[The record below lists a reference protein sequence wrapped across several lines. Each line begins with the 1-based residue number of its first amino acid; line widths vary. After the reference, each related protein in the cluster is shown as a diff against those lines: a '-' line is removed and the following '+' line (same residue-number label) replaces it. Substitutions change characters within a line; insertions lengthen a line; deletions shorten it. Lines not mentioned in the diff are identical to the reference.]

1 MSRLEKAL
9 MNLTEMIDE
18 MNTNITESQI
28 SITQVVDELLEER
41 TKVSQLDKTAK
52 ELFTLNDQVYLFFAL
67 TVACSGERT
76 V

>member
-1 MSRLEKAL
+1 

-28 SITQVVDELLEER
+28 NITQVVDELLEER

-52 ELFTLNDQVYLFFAL
+52 ELFTLNDQVYTFFAL